1 MIKVENLTKIFGTKR
16 AVDGVSFSVERGEVL
31 GFLGP
36 NGAGKSTTMRMLTG
50 FLPPT
55 SGTVTVGGY
64 DMAEQPIPAKKLL
77 GYLPESAP
85 AYTDMTVYGFLN
97 FAAEIRGLR
106 GDAKKSAINRVV
118 DLCFL
123 DSVLHQNVDTLSK
136 GYRHRTCFAQSIIHD
151 PDILVLDE
159 PTDGLDPNQ
168 KHEIRQLI
176 RKMGEKKAIIFSTH
190 ILEEVDAVC
199 TRAIII
205 DRGAIVANGTP
216 DELRRKSEWAGAVTL
231 RVNGMSANEVQGKLN
246 QLRAAKKVTA
256 QADGNRVTVTVF
268 PRKAG
273 DGDLT
278 REVITATNGWQISE
292 LRTEEGRLDEVFH
305 SITMPDTA
313 APSTSAGNK

>member
-16 AVDGVSFSVERGEVL
+16 AVDGVSFTVERGEVL

-55 SGTVTVGGY
+55 SGKVTMGGF
-64 DMAEQPIPAKKLL
+64 DMAENPIPAKKLI

-85 AYTDMTVYGFLN
+85 CYTDMTVLGFLD

-106 GDAKKSAINRVV
+106 GDAKKSAISRVV

-123 DSVLHQNVDTLSK
+123 KTVLHQNVDTLSK

-176 RKMGEKKAIIFSTH
+176 RKMGESKAIIFSTH
-190 ILEEVDAVC
+190 ILEEVDAAC

-216 DELRRKSEWAGAVTL
+216 QELRRKSEWAGAVTL
-231 RVNGMSANEVQGKLN
+231 RLNGVAAKSVEEKLN
-246 QLRAAKKVTA
+246 HLRAAKRVTTA
-256 QADGNRVTVTVF
+256 TNGNRVTVTVF
-268 PRKAG
+268 PRTAG

-278 REVITATNGWQISE
+278 REVIEATNGWHVEE
-292 LRTEEGRLDEVFH
+292 LRTEEGRLDEVFR
-305 SITMPDTA
+305 SITMPDTVGKEA
-313 APSTSAGNK
+313 KL

>member
-1 MIKVENLTKIFGTKR
+1 MIKVEKLTKIFGAKR
-16 AVDGVSFSVERGEVL
+16 AVDGVSFTVERGEVL

-55 SGTVTVGGY
+55 SGAVTVGGFNIA
-64 DMAEQPIPAKKLL
+64 DNPIPAKKLL

-85 AYTDMTVYGFLN
+85 AYTDMTVFGFLS

-106 GDAKKSAINRVV
+106 GEAKRAAINRVV
-118 DLCFL
+118 ELCFL
-123 DSVLHQNVDTLSK
+123 ESVLHQNVDTLSK

-199 TRAIII
+199 TRAMII
-205 DRGAIVANGTP
+205 DRGKVVANGTP
-216 DELRRKSEWAGAVTL
+216 EELRRKSEWAGAVTL
-231 RVNGMSANEVQGKLN
+231 RVSGLAANAVQEKLN
-246 QLRAAKKVTA
+246 QLRTAKKVSA
-256 QADGNRVTVTVF
+256 AAKGDRVIATVF
-268 PRKAG
+268 PRVAG

-278 REVITATNGWQISE
+278 REVITATHGWQVEE
-292 LRTEEGRLDEVFH
+292 LRTEEGRLDEVFR
-305 SITMPDTA
+305 SITMPET
-313 APSTSAGNK
+313 TQ